1 MKKWSVLLLALT
13 AQLGLMAQ
21 QDAKALQ
28 ETARNFMSQGDYN
41 NAVLVLNKALE
52 QEPSNIEL
60 GKDLA
65 LAYFQKSD
73 YPRAQAILKPLL
85 ERADADAA
93 VYQLAGML
101 YKTTG
106 DEKECDR
113 LYKKGL
119 KPVSYTHLTLPTK
132 RIV

>member
-1 MKKWSVLLLALT
+1 MKKWSILLLAICT
-13 AQLGLMAQ
+13 QLGLMAQ
-21 QDAKALQ
+21 QDVKTLQ
-28 ETARNFMSQGDYN
+28 ETARNFMGQGDFN

-60 GKDLA
+60 NKDLA

-73 YPRAQAILKPLL
+73 YVRSQATLKPLL
-85 ERADADAA
+85 ERTDADPS

-106 DEKECDR
+106 DEKECD
-113 LYKKGL
+113 
-119 KPVSYTHLTLPTK
+119 
-132 RIV
+132 